1 VIRKSTV
8 RRKLD
13 LSARSDERRGANPH
27 DEFAEINKE
36 IKRLEAM
43 VRENCEAVQ
52 LFEDRNKHLKNVIE
66 QLKEKRREAINLG
79 QYIRPPV

>member
-1 VIRKSTV
+1 
-8 RRKLD
+8 
-13 LSARSDERRGANPH
+13 
-27 DEFAEINKE
+27 
-36 IKRLEAM
+36 LEAM